1 MNENE
6 IVTGTEVPTES
17 VTDAPVSEENVVSN
31 ESTVSDTADMT
42 EEAAAD
48 ISEAESEETSLSL
61 PEGLDAEALIS
72 SIAAD
77 GVSEVMSEVGITEEI
92 CVETAVVTQ
101 PVVVPET
108 VMKTEATSVI
118 TEPVTEMATE
128 VAKVV
133 EDATAE
139 TDMTEIVA
147 VPETPNGV
155 MGFVQNNSAVVGVP
169 AAIIALAVTFLAI
182 TRRTRPNRG
191 VIEDTDDVKEN
202 MNARERDAAR
212 LEAYKPKKK
221 DKRSQKVAKEKEK
234 KDFAKKVLNTIP
246 YKKILSDDIFFLGKK
261 MYSKAYTF
269 DDINFNLSDEEQQ
282 YMYLERYIEFLSILD
297 DTVDCQICCWN
308 SQINMEDF
316 KKKTLIPTK
325 ADDLFEYRY
334 EFNSRVLEENIRKG
348 QNAIQKHMYI
358 TLTIKAPDEET
369 AIRRFKSLDITAT
382 NTFNRIGNTNMR
394 VLTSQERVGM
404 LKDFFVGTDDMPVP
418 QLTEKDYEKG
428 IDKLYCAPD
437 YFDFKKD
444 YFMFNNT
451 YAKTIYIREY
461 PSTATSEILT
471 ELLATG
477 IEIMVTTNIETYD
490 SAEARKLVQHQITA
504 IDTDMAKREV
514 KAAQHG
520 NFSNQMPQRIKNQ
533 RDAMVSVYDKI
544 TMKDQKLF
552 MTNMQILIKAES
564 FEELNNNLEVIES
577 TLKRSGCIKGEM
589 AWEQEHGMC
598 DCLPVGYQRKFGWLR
613 TMPSESV
620 AIFMPFNVKE
630 MQMENSVYYGLN
642 MLSHNIILF
651 DRMKGLVNPS
661 GFVLAC
667 PGSGKSFTVKREIV
681 NVFLGYEDADILVID
696 PEREYWKLA
705 EAFGG
710 EVVKFSNGSK
720 NHINPFDFDFRLLE
734 DEEIDIIADKC
745 QLLTS
750 FISCMDSKHPL
761 NAQEKSFVDRCV
773 RKAYAKSNV
782 LTTLDPA
789 DMPTLGTFLECM
801 KEETENINKDMKDKL
816 IITVDMYV
824 NGSAKYFDNQTNVNT
839 KNRFI
844 AYDIRDLNGN
854 LKTQSMLLILD
865 YIWNRLSEN
874 RDKGRKTYIYFDEAH
889 LLFQDEYSLDYLRML
904 WKRARKYGGVLTGIT
919 QNVEDLLKDDK
930 SRSMLS
936 NSEFLVLLKQN
947 PTDAAKLQDILHFT
961 DSEIQ
966 YVNDTPA
973 GHGILVLGGKT
984 KIPFYDEFPQN
995 TKLYSM
1001 MTTNFSETAKML
1013 QEEMAQSVTF
1023 GARHFDRKKY
1033 KVVNHGT
1040 VSPRNVPNQNVRC

>member
-6 IVTGTEVPTES
+6 IVTGTTAPTES
-17 VTDAPVSEENVVSN
+17 VIAAPVSEETDVSG
-31 ESTVSDTADMT
+31 ESTVTDVT
-42 EEAAAD
+42 E
-48 ISEAESEETSLSL
+48 ISEGTDLPETESGVTEQEAVSSSMTL
-61 PEGLDAEALIS
+61 PEGIDPDALIS
-72 SIAAD
+72 SIAAEEVAEVV
-77 GVSEVMSEVGITEEI
+77 GEVSVSEEYVTETAIVQEPLVTEAAVETEAVVSETAESVVTENVTEAAEVTDIVAEETEISEV
-92 CVETAVVTQ
+92 
-101 PVVVPET
+101 
-108 VMKTEATSVI
+108 
-118 TEPVTEMATE
+118 
-128 VAKVV
+128 
-133 EDATAE
+133 
-139 TDMTEIVA
+139 VA

-155 MGFVQNNSAVVGVP
+155 MGFVQSNPAVVGVP
-169 AAIIALAVTFLAI
+169 AAIIALAVAFLAV
-182 TRRTRPNRG
+182 TRRTRPKRG
-191 VIEDTDDVKEN
+191 IIENNDDVKEN

-212 LEAYKPKKK
+212 LEANRPKKK

-308 SQINMEDF
+308 SQINLDDF
-316 KKKTLIPTK
+316 KKKTLLPQK

-369 AIRRFKSLDITAT
+369 ARRRFKSLDITAT

-394 VLTSQERVGM
+394 VLTSQERVEM

-418 QLTEKDYEKG
+418 QLTEKDFAKG

-564 FEELNNNLEVIES
+564 YEELNNNLEVIES

-598 DCLPVGYQRKFGWLR
+598 DCLPIGYQRKFGWMR

-782 LTTLDPA
+782 LTTLDPK

-801 KEETENINKDMKDKL
+801 KEENENINKDMKDKL

-839 KNRFI
+839 KSRFI

-984 KIPFYDEFPQN
+984 KIPFYDEFPKD

-1013 QEEMAQSVTF
+1013 QEEMAQKESE
-1023 GARHFDRKKY
+1023 A
-1033 KVVNHGT
+1033 
-1040 VSPRNVPNQNVRC
+1040 S

>member
-6 IVTGTEVPTES
+6 IVTGTTAPTES
-17 VTDAPVSEENVVSN
+17 VTVAPVSEETAVSG
-31 ESTVSDTADMT
+31 ESTVTDVT
-42 EEAAAD
+42 E
-48 ISEAESEETSLSL
+48 ISEGTDLPETESGVTEQEAVSSSMTL
-61 PEGLDAEALIS
+61 PEGIDPDALIS
-72 SIAAD
+72 SIAAEEVAEVV
-77 GVSEVMSEVGITEEI
+77 GEVSVSEEYVT
-92 CVETAVVTQ
+92 ETAVVQ
-101 PVVVPET
+101 EPLV
-108 VMKTEATSVI
+108 TEAAVETESVVSETAESVVTEKVTEAAEI
-118 TEPVTEMATE
+118 TES
-128 VAKVV
+128 
-133 EDATAE
+133 ATAE
-139 TDMTEIVA
+139 TEVTEVVA

-155 MGFVQNNSAVVGVP
+155 MGFVQSNPAVVGVP
-169 AAIIALAVTFLAI
+169 AAIIALAVAFLAV
-182 TRRTRPNRG
+182 TRRTRPKRG
-191 VIEDTDDVKEN
+191 IIENNDDVKEN

-212 LEAYKPKKK
+212 LEANRPKKK

-308 SQINMEDF
+308 SQINLDDF
-316 KKKTLIPTK
+316 KKKTLLPQK

-369 AIRRFKSLDITAT
+369 AKRRFKSLDITAT

-394 VLTSQERVGM
+394 ILTSQERVEM

-418 QLTEKDYEKG
+418 QLTEKDFAKG

-564 FEELNNNLEVIES
+564 YEELNNNLEVIES

-598 DCLPVGYQRKFGWLR
+598 DCLPIGYQRKFGWMR

-782 LTTLDPA
+782 LTTLDPK

-801 KEETENINKDMKDKL
+801 KEENENINKDMKDKL

-839 KNRFI
+839 KSRFI

-984 KIPFYDEFPQN
+984 KIPFYDEFPKD

-1013 QEEMAQSVTF
+1013 QEEMAQ
-1023 GARHFDRKKY
+1023 KK
-1033 KVVNHGT
+1033 
-1040 VSPRNVPNQNVRC
+1040 SEAS

>member
-6 IVTGTEVPTES
+6 ITNEQTES
-17 VTDAPVSEENVVSN
+17 VTTPAVPVSVVDESNVSEMTGEPESFVSSEIVSEYIT
-31 ESTVSDTADMT
+31 ESVST
-42 EEAAAD
+42 E
-48 ISEAESEETSLSL
+48 ISL
-61 PEGLDAEALIS
+61 PGGIDADELIS
-72 SIAAD
+72 SIAAEEVAEI
-77 GVSEVMSEVGITEEI
+77 VSENAPEAV
-92 CVETAVVTQ
+92 TAVVTE
-101 PVVVPET
+101 VV
-108 VMKTEATSVI
+108 
-118 TEPVTEMATE
+118 TEPVVIETTAVTEAIVSETVVESATQNSE
-128 VAKVV
+128 VAESATSETVV
-133 EDATAE
+133 SE
-139 TDMTEIVA
+139 TVT
-147 VPETPNGV
+147 VPETPNGAAA
-155 MGFVQNNSAVVGVP
+155 FIQNNPAVVGVP
-169 AAIIALAVTFLAI
+169 AAIIALAAAFMAI
-182 TRRTRPNRG
+182 TRRTRPKRG
-191 VIEDTDDVKEN
+191 VIEDVEDVKEN

-212 LEAYKPKKK
+212 LEANKPKKK
-221 DKRSQKVAKEKEK
+221 DKRSQKAAKEKEK

-246 YKKILSDDIFFLGKK
+246 YKKILADDIFFLGRK

-308 SQINMEDF
+308 SQINMEEF
-316 KKKTLIPTK
+316 KRKTLLPVK
-325 ADDLFEYRY
+325 ADELFDYRH
-334 EFNSRVLEENIRKG
+334 EFNTRVLEENIRKG

-369 AIRRFKSLDITAT
+369 ARRRFKSLDITAT

-394 VLTSQERVGM
+394 VLSSQERVEM
-404 LKDFFVGTDDMPVP
+404 LRDFFVGTDEMPVP
-418 QLTEKDYEKG
+418 KLTEKDFATG

-564 FEELNNNLEVIES
+564 FEELNNNLEIIES

-598 DCLPVGYQRKFGWLR
+598 DCLPIGYQRKFGWMR

-630 MQMENSVYYGLN
+630 IQMENSVYYGLN

-720 NHINPFDFDFRLLE
+720 NHINPFDFDFRLL
-734 DEEIDIIADKC
+734 DDDEIDIIADKC

-773 RKAYAKSNV
+773 RKAYEKSGV
-782 LTTLDPA
+782 LHTLNSD
-789 DMPTLGTFLECM
+789 DMPTLGTFLKCM
-801 KEETENINKDMKDKL
+801 KEETENINQEMKDKL
-816 IITVDMYV
+816 VITVDMYV

-839 KNRFI
+839 KSRFI

-984 KIPFYDEFPQN
+984 KIPFYDEFPKD

-1013 QEEMAQSVTF
+1013 QEEQAQKAAEAS
-1023 GARHFDRKKY
+1023 
-1033 KVVNHGT
+1033 
-1040 VSPRNVPNQNVRC
+1040 

>member
-6 IVTGTEVPTES
+6 ITNAQTES
-17 VTDAPVSEENVVSN
+17 VTTPAVPVSVVDESNVS
-31 ESTVSDTADMT
+31 EMT
-42 EEAAAD
+42 EE
-48 ISEAESEETSLSL
+48 SESFVSSEIVSEYITESVSTEISL
-61 PEGLDAEALIS
+61 PGGIDADELIS
-72 SIAAD
+72 SIAAEEVAEI
-77 GVSEVMSEVGITEEI
+77 VSENAPEAV
-92 CVETAVVTQ
+92 TAVVTE
-101 PVVVPET
+101 VV
-108 VMKTEATSVI
+108 
-118 TEPVTEMATE
+118 TEPVVIETTAVTEAIVESATQNSE
-128 VAKVV
+128 VAESATFETVV
-133 EDATAE
+133 SE
-139 TDMTEIVA
+139 TVA
-147 VPETPNGV
+147 VPETPNGAAA
-155 MGFVQNNSAVVGVP
+155 FIQNNPAVVGVP
-169 AAIIALAVTFLAI
+169 AAIIALAAAFMAI
-182 TRRTRPNRG
+182 TRRTRPKRG
-191 VIEDTDDVKEN
+191 VIEDVEDVKEN

-212 LEAYKPKKK
+212 LEANKPKKK
-221 DKRSQKVAKEKEK
+221 DKRSQKAAKEKEK

-246 YKKILSDDIFFLGKK
+246 YKKILADDIFFLGRK

-308 SQINMEDF
+308 SQINMEEF
-316 KKKTLIPTK
+316 KRKTLLPVK
-325 ADDLFEYRY
+325 ADELFDYRH
-334 EFNSRVLEENIRKG
+334 EFNTRVLEENIRKG

-369 AIRRFKSLDITAT
+369 ARRRFKSLDITAT

-394 VLTSQERVGM
+394 VLSSQERVEM
-404 LKDFFVGTDDMPVP
+404 LRDFFVGTDEMPVP
-418 QLTEKDYEKG
+418 KLTEKDFAKG

-451 YAKTIYIREY
+451 YAKIIYIREY

-564 FEELNNNLEVIES
+564 FEELNNNLEIIES

-598 DCLPVGYQRKFGWLR
+598 DCLPIGYQRKFGWMR

-720 NHINPFDFDFRLLE
+720 NHINPFDFDFRLL
-734 DEEIDIIADKC
+734 DDDEIDIIADKC

-773 RKAYAKSNV
+773 RKAYEKSGV
-782 LTTLDPA
+782 LHTLNSD

-801 KEETENINKDMKDKL
+801 KEETENINQEMKDKL
-816 IITVDMYV
+816 VITVDMYV

-839 KNRFI
+839 KSRFI

-984 KIPFYDEFPQN
+984 KIPFYDEFPKD

-1013 QEEMAQSVTF
+1013 QEEQAQKAAEAS
-1023 GARHFDRKKY
+1023 
-1033 KVVNHGT
+1033 
-1040 VSPRNVPNQNVRC
+1040 

>member
-6 IVTGTEVPTES
+6 IVTGTTAPAES
-17 VTDAPVSEENVVSN
+17 LTAAPVSEETAVSV
-31 ESTVSDTADMT
+31 ESVTTDVT
-42 EEAAAD
+42 D
-48 ISEAESEETSLSL
+48 ISEVSASEMSETEEISSSMIL
-61 PEGLDAEALIS
+61 PEGIDADALVS
-72 SIAAD
+72 SIAAE
-77 GVSEVMSEVGITEEI
+77 GVSEVMSEVGIEQ
-92 CVETAVVTQ
+92 ETVVQTAIVTQ
-101 PVVVPET
+101 PVV
-108 VMKTEATSVI
+108 TEAVI
-118 TEPVTEMATE
+118 VTEPVISETEMSEAAEIVTEAAEVTDIVEEETEMTE
-128 VAKVV
+128 V
-133 EDATAE
+133 
-139 TDMTEIVA
+139 VA

-155 MGFVQNNSAVVGVP
+155 MGFVQNNPAVVGVP
-169 AAIIALAVTFLAI
+169 AAIIALAVAFLAV
-182 TRRTRPNRG
+182 TRRTRPKRG
-191 VIEDTDDVKEN
+191 IIENNDDVKEN

-212 LEAYKPKKK
+212 LEANRPKKK

-308 SQINMEDF
+308 SQINLDDF
-316 KKKTLIPTK
+316 KKKTLLPQK

-369 AIRRFKSLDITAT
+369 ARRRFKSLDITAT

-394 VLTSQERVGM
+394 VLISQERVEM

-418 QLTEKDYEKG
+418 HLTEKDFAKG

-564 FEELNNNLEVIES
+564 YEELNNNLEVIES

-598 DCLPVGYQRKFGWLR
+598 DCLPIGYQRKFGWMR

-782 LTTLDPA
+782 LTTLDPK

-801 KEETENINKDMKDKL
+801 KEENENINKDMKDKL

-839 KNRFI
+839 KSRFI

-973 GHGILVLGGKT
+973 GYGILVLGGKT
-984 KIPFYDEFPQN
+984 KIPFYDEFPKD

-1001 MTTNFSETAKML
+1001 MTTNFSETARMI
-1013 QEEMAQSVTF
+1013 QEEMAQKESE
-1023 GARHFDRKKY
+1023 A
-1033 KVVNHGT
+1033 
-1040 VSPRNVPNQNVRC
+1040 S

>member
-1 MNENE
+1 MNPLNENE
-6 IVTGTEVPTES
+6 IVTGTEIPAES
-17 VTDAPVSEENVVSN
+17 VTAAPISEENFVSN
-31 ESTVSDTADMT
+31 ESAVSDTADMT
-42 EEAAAD
+42 EEVATD
-48 ISEAESEETSLSL
+48 ISDFESAETSISL
-61 PEGLDAEALIS
+61 PEDIDAEALIS
-72 SIAAD
+72 SIAAE
-77 GVSEVMSEVGITEEI
+77 GVSEVMSEAGITEEVV
-92 CVETAVVTQ
+92 VETAVVTQ

-108 VMKTEATSVI
+108 VIETEAISVV
-118 TEPVTEMATE
+118 TEPVTEIATE
-128 VAKVV
+128 SAEVI
-133 EDATAE
+133 EDATVE
-139 TDMTEIVA
+139 TEISETVA

-155 MGFVQNNSAVVGVP
+155 VGFVQSNPAVVGVP
-169 AAIIALAVTFLAI
+169 AAIIALAVAFLAI
-182 TRRTRPNRG
+182 TRRTRPKRG
-191 VIEDTDDVKEN
+191 IIEDTDDIKEN

-212 LEAYKPKKK
+212 LEANRPKKK
-221 DKRSQKVAKEKEK
+221 DKRSRKVEKEKEK
-234 KDFAKKVLNTIP
+234 NDFAKKVLNTIP
-246 YKKILSDDIFFLGKK
+246 YKKILFDDIFFLGKK

-369 AIRRFKSLDITAT
+369 AKRRFKSLDITAT

-394 VLTSQERVGM
+394 VLTSQERVEM

-418 QLTEKDYEKG
+418 QLTERDFAKG

-681 NVFLGYEDADILVID
+681 NVFLGYDDADILVID

-839 KNRFI
+839 KSRFI

-919 QNVEDLLKDDK
+919 QNVEV
-930 SRSMLS
+930 R
-936 NSEFLVLLKQN
+936 
-947 PTDAAKLQDILHFT
+947 P
-961 DSEIQ
+961 
-966 YVNDTPA
+966 
-973 GHGILVLGGKT
+973 
-984 KIPFYDEFPQN
+984 
-995 TKLYSM
+995 
-1001 MTTNFSETAKML
+1001 
-1013 QEEMAQSVTF
+1013 
-1023 GARHFDRKKY
+1023 DRALCKA
-1033 KVVNHGT
+1033 V
-1040 VSPRNVPNQNVRC
+1040 

>member
-6 IVTGTEVPTES
+6 IVTGTGVPTES
-17 VTDAPVSEENVVSN
+17 MTAAHISEENFVSN
-31 ESTVSDTADMT
+31 ESAVFDIADMT
-42 EEAAAD
+42 EEVATD
-48 ISEAESEETSLSL
+48 ISNFESAETSISL
-61 PEGLDAEALIS
+61 PEDIDADALIS
-72 SIAAD
+72 SIAAE
-77 GVSEVMSEVGITEEI
+77 GVSEVMNEVGITEEV
-92 CVETAVVTQ
+92 VETSVVTQ

-108 VMKTEATSVI
+108 VIETEAISVV
-118 TEPVTEMATE
+118 TEPVAEIATE
-128 VAKVV
+128 SAEVI
-133 EDATAE
+133 EDATVE
-139 TDMTEIVA
+139 TEISETVA

-155 MGFVQNNSAVVGVP
+155 VGFVQNNPAVVGVP
-169 AAIIALAVTFLAI
+169 AAIIALAVAFLAV
-182 TRRTRPNRG
+182 TRRTRPKRG
-191 VIEDTDDVKEN
+191 VIEDTDDVREN

-212 LEAYKPKKK
+212 LEANRPKKK

-234 KDFAKKVLNTIP
+234 KDFVKKVLNTIP

-308 SQINMEDF
+308 SQINLDDF
-316 KKKTLIPTK
+316 KKKTLLTQK

-369 AIRRFKSLDITAT
+369 ARRKFKSLDITAT

-394 VLTSQERVGM
+394 VLTSQERVEM

-418 QLTEKDYEKG
+418 QLTEKDFAKG

-598 DCLPVGYQRKFGWLR
+598 DCLPIGYQRKFGWMR

-782 LTTLDPA
+782 LTTLDPK

-839 KNRFI
+839 KSRFI

-973 GHGILVLGGKT
+973 GHGILVLGGKM
-984 KIPFYDEFPQN
+984 KIPFYDEFPKD

-1013 QEEMAQSVTF
+1013 QEEMAQKESE
-1023 GARHFDRKKY
+1023 A
-1033 KVVNHGT
+1033 
-1040 VSPRNVPNQNVRC
+1040 S

>member
-6 IVTGTEVPTES
+6 IVTGTEAHTES
-17 VTDAPVSEENVVSN
+17 VTAAPVSEENVVSN
-31 ESTVSDTADMT
+31 ESTVSDVSEIT
-42 EEAAAD
+42 ENAVSD
-48 ISEAESEETSLSL
+48 VSETENAENSLSL
-61 PEGLDAEALIS
+61 PEDIDADALIS
-72 SIAAD
+72 SIAAE
-77 GVSEVMSEVGITEEI
+77 GVSEVMNEVGITEEV
-92 CVETAVVTQ
+92 VETSVVTQ
-101 PVVVPET
+101 PVVVSET
-108 VMKTEATSVI
+108 VMETEMLSVI
-118 TEPVTEMATE
+118 SEVTEIATE
-128 VAKVV
+128 SAEVI

-139 TDMTEIVA
+139 TEMTEVVT

-155 MGFVQNNSAVVGVP
+155 VGFVQSNPAVVGVP
-169 AAIIALAVTFLAI
+169 AAIIALAVAFLAI
-182 TRRTRPNRG
+182 TRRTRPKRG
-191 VIEDTDDVKEN
+191 IIEDTDDVKEN

-212 LEAYKPKKK
+212 LEANKPKKK

-308 SQINMEDF
+308 SQINIDDF
-316 KKKTLIPTK
+316 KKKTLLPQK

-394 VLTSQERVGM
+394 VLTSQERVEM

-839 KNRFI
+839 KSRFI

-984 KIPFYDEFPQN
+984 KIPFYDEFPKD

-1013 QEEMAQSVTF
+1013 QEEQAQKEAEAS
-1023 GARHFDRKKY
+1023 
-1033 KVVNHGT
+1033 
-1040 VSPRNVPNQNVRC
+1040 

>member
-17 VTDAPVSEENVVSN
+17 VTAEPVSEEIVVSN
-31 ESTVSDTADMT
+31 ESAVSDVSEMNENAVSDVSET
-42 EEAAAD
+42 EN
-48 ISEAESEETSLSL
+48 AENSLSL
-61 PEGLDAEALIS
+61 PEDIDADALIS
-72 SIAAD
+72 SIAAE
-77 GVSEVMSEVGITEEI
+77 GVSEVMNEVGITEEV
-92 CVETAVVTQ
+92 VETSVVTQ

-108 VMKTEATSVI
+108 VIETEAISVV
-118 TEPVTEMATE
+118 TEPVAEIATE
-128 VAKVV
+128 SAEVI
-133 EDATAE
+133 EDATVE
-139 TDMTEIVA
+139 TEISETVA
-147 VPETPNGV
+147 VLETPNGV
-155 MGFVQNNSAVVGVP
+155 VGFVQSNPAVVGVP
-169 AAIIALAVTFLAI
+169 AAIIALAVAFLAV
-182 TRRTRPNRG
+182 TRRTRPKRG
-191 VIEDTDDVKEN
+191 IIEDTDDVKEN

-212 LEAYKPKKK
+212 LEANRPKKK
-221 DKRSQKVAKEKEK
+221 DKRSRKVVKEKEN

-261 MYSKAYTF
+261 MYSKVYTF

-308 SQINMEDF
+308 SQINIDDF
-316 KKKTLIPTK
+316 KKKTLLPQK

-334 EFNSRVLEENIRKG
+334 EFNLRVLEENIRKG

-358 TLTIKAPDEET
+358 TLTIKAPDEES
-369 AIRRFKSLDITAT
+369 AKRRFKSLDITAT

-394 VLTSQERVGM
+394 VLTSQERVEM

-418 QLTEKDYEKG
+418 QLTERDFAKG

-839 KNRFI
+839 KSRFI

-984 KIPFYDEFPQN
+984 KIPFYDEFPKD

-1013 QEEMAQSVTF
+1013 QEEMAQKEADAS
-1023 GARHFDRKKY
+1023 
-1033 KVVNHGT
+1033 
-1040 VSPRNVPNQNVRC
+1040 

>member
-6 IVTGTEVPTES
+6 TVTGTTVLAES
-17 VTDAPVSEENVVSN
+17 ATAAPVSEVDENA
-31 ESTVSDTADMT
+31 VSDTDEMT
-42 EEAAAD
+42 EEA
-48 ISEAESEETSLSL
+48 ITEAESAETSLSL
-61 PEGLDAEALIS
+61 PEGIDAEALVS
-72 SIAAD
+72 SIVAE
-77 GVSEVMSEVGITEEI
+77 GVSEVMSEIGITEEI
-92 CVETAVVTQ
+92 TVETEAVTQ
-101 PVVVPET
+101 PVITEAAVVTEQILSET
-108 VMKTEATSVI
+108 VISEAAEI
-118 TEPVTEMATE
+118 EAEAAEVTDI
-128 VAKVV
+128 VA
-133 EDATAE
+133 EE
-139 TDMTEIVA
+139 TEISEVVA

-155 MGFVQNNSAVVGVP
+155 MEFVQNNPAVVGVP
-169 AAIIALAVTFLAI
+169 AAIIALAVAFLAI
-182 TRRTRPNRG
+182 TRRTRPKRG
-191 VIEDTDDVKEN
+191 IIENNDDVKEN

-212 LEAYKPKKK
+212 LEANRPKKK
-221 DKRSQKVAKEKEK
+221 DKRSQKIAKEKEK

-246 YKKILSDDIFFLGKK
+246 YKKILGDDIFFLGKK

-308 SQINMEDF
+308 SRINIDDF
-316 KKKTLIPTK
+316 KKKTLLPQK

-369 AIRRFKSLDITAT
+369 ARRRFKSLDITAT

-394 VLTSQERVGM
+394 VLTSQERVEM

-418 QLTEKDYEKG
+418 QLTEKDFAKG
-428 IDKLYCAPD
+428 IDKLYCTPD

-564 FEELNNNLEVIES
+564 YEELNNNLEIIES

-620 AIFMPFNVKE
+620 AIFIPFNVKE

-801 KEETENINKDMKDKL
+801 KEETENINQDMKDKL

-839 KNRFI
+839 KSRFI

-984 KIPFYDEFPQN
+984 KIPFYDEFPKD

-1013 QEEMAQSVTF
+1013 QEEQAQKEAEAS
-1023 GARHFDRKKY
+1023 
-1033 KVVNHGT
+1033 
-1040 VSPRNVPNQNVRC
+1040 

>member
-1 MNENE
+1 MNPLNENE
-6 IVTGTEVPTES
+6 IVTGTEIPAES
-17 VTDAPVSEENVVSN
+17 VTAAPISEENFVSN
-31 ESTVSDTADMT
+31 ESAVSDTADMT
-42 EEAAAD
+42 EEVATD
-48 ISEAESEETSLSL
+48 ISDFESAETSISL
-61 PEGLDAEALIS
+61 PEDIDAEALIS
-72 SIAAD
+72 SIAAE
-77 GVSEVMSEVGITEEI
+77 GVSEVMSEAGITEEVV
-92 CVETAVVTQ
+92 VETAVVTQ

-108 VMKTEATSVI
+108 VIETEAISVV
-118 TEPVTEMATE
+118 TEPVTEIATE
-128 VAKVV
+128 SAEVI
-133 EDATAE
+133 EDATVE
-139 TDMTEIVA
+139 TEISETVA

-155 MGFVQNNSAVVGVP
+155 VGFVQSNPAVVGVP
-169 AAIIALAVTFLAI
+169 AAIIALAVAFLAI
-182 TRRTRPNRG
+182 TRRTRPKRG
-191 VIEDTDDVKEN
+191 IIEDTDDIKEN

-212 LEAYKPKKK
+212 LEANRPKKK
-221 DKRSQKVAKEKEK
+221 DKRSRKVEKEKEK

-246 YKKILSDDIFFLGKK
+246 YKKILFDDIFFLGKK

-369 AIRRFKSLDITAT
+369 AKRRFKSLDITAT

-394 VLTSQERVGM
+394 VLTSQERVEM

-418 QLTEKDYEKG
+418 QLTERDFAKG

-681 NVFLGYEDADILVID
+681 NVFLGYDDADILVID

-839 KNRFI
+839 KSRFI

-919 QNVEDLLKDDK
+919 QNVEV
-930 SRSMLS
+930 R
-936 NSEFLVLLKQN
+936 
-947 PTDAAKLQDILHFT
+947 P
-961 DSEIQ
+961 
-966 YVNDTPA
+966 
-973 GHGILVLGGKT
+973 
-984 KIPFYDEFPQN
+984 
-995 TKLYSM
+995 
-1001 MTTNFSETAKML
+1001 
-1013 QEEMAQSVTF
+1013 
-1023 GARHFDRKKY
+1023 DRALCKA
-1033 KVVNHGT
+1033 V
-1040 VSPRNVPNQNVRC
+1040 

>member
-6 IVTGTEVPTES
+6 IVTGTEVPAES
-17 VTDAPVSEENVVSN
+17 VTAAPISEENFVSN
-31 ESTVSDTADMT
+31 ESAVSDTADMT
-42 EEAAAD
+42 EEVATD
-48 ISEAESEETSLSL
+48 ISDFESAETSISL
-61 PEGLDAEALIS
+61 PEDIDADALIS
-72 SIAAD
+72 SIAAE

-92 CVETAVVTQ
+92 SVETAVVTQ

-108 VMKTEATSVI
+108 VMETEMISVVS
-118 TEPVTEMATE
+118 EVTEITTE
-128 VAKVV
+128 SAEVI
-133 EDATAE
+133 EDATAG
-139 TDMTEIVA
+139 TEISETVA
-147 VPETPNGV
+147 IPETPNGV
-155 MGFVQNNSAVVGVP
+155 VGFVQSNPAVVGVP
-169 AAIIALAVTFLAI
+169 AAIIALAVAFLAI
-182 TRRTRPNRG
+182 TRRTRPKRG
-191 VIEDTDDVKEN
+191 IIEDTDDVKEN

-212 LEAYKPKKK
+212 LEANRPKKK
-221 DKRSQKVAKEKEK
+221 DKRSRKVAKEKEK

-308 SQINMEDF
+308 SQINIDDF
-316 KKKTLIPTK
+316 KKKTLLPQK

-369 AIRRFKSLDITAT
+369 ARRRFKSLDITAT

-394 VLTSQERVGM
+394 VLTSQERVEM

-782 LTTLDPA
+782 LTTLDPK

-801 KEETENINKDMKDKL
+801 KEENENINKDMKDKL

-839 KNRFI
+839 KSRFI

-984 KIPFYDEFPQN
+984 KIPFYDEFPKD

-1013 QEEMAQSVTF
+1013 QEEMAQKESET
-1023 GARHFDRKKY
+1023 
-1033 KVVNHGT
+1033 
-1040 VSPRNVPNQNVRC
+1040 S

>member
-17 VTDAPVSEENVVSN
+17 VTAAPVSEENVVSD
-31 ESTVSDTADMT
+31 ESAVYDVSEMTENDVSDVSET
-42 EEAAAD
+42 ENV
-48 ISEAESEETSLSL
+48 ETSLSL
-61 PEGLDAEALIS
+61 PEGIDAEALIS
-72 SIAAD
+72 SIAAE

-92 CVETAVVTQ
+92 SVETAVVTQ

-108 VMKTEATSVI
+108 VIETEAISVV
-118 TEPVTEMATE
+118 TEPVTEIATE
-128 VAKVV
+128 SAEVI
-133 EDATAE
+133 EDATVE
-139 TDMTEIVA
+139 TEISETVA

-155 MGFVQNNSAVVGVP
+155 VEFVQNNPAVVGVP
-169 AAIIALAVTFLAI
+169 AAIIALAVAFLAI
-182 TRRTRPNRG
+182 TRRTRPKRG

-212 LEAYKPKKK
+212 LEANKPKKK
-221 DKRSQKVAKEKEK
+221 DKRSQKAAKEKEK

-308 SQINMEDF
+308 SQINIDDF
-316 KKKTLIPTK
+316 KKKTLLPQK

-369 AIRRFKSLDITAT
+369 AKRRFKSLDITAT

-394 VLTSQERVGM
+394 VLTSQERVEM

-620 AIFMPFNVKE
+620 AISIPFNVKE

-782 LTTLDPA
+782 LTTLDPK

-839 KNRFI
+839 KSRFI

-984 KIPFYDEFPQN
+984 KIPFYDEFPKD

-1013 QEEMAQSVTF
+1013 QEEMAQKEFETS
-1023 GARHFDRKKY
+1023 
-1033 KVVNHGT
+1033 
-1040 VSPRNVPNQNVRC
+1040 

>member
-6 IVTGTEVPTES
+6 TVTGTTALTES
-17 VTDAPVSEENVVSN
+17 VTAAPVSEE
-31 ESTVSDTADMT
+31 STISDVLETTENIIPDVSDTEM
-42 EEAAAD
+42 
-48 ISEAESEETSLSL
+48 EETSLSL
-61 PEGLDAEALIS
+61 PEGIDAEALVS
-72 SIAAD
+72 SIAAE
-77 GVSEVMSEVGITEEI
+77 GVSEVMSEIGITEEI
-92 CVETAVVTQ
+92 TVETEAVTQPFVTEAAVVTEQ
-101 PVVVPET
+101 ILSET
-108 VMKTEATSVI
+108 EISETAEIVTEAAEVTDIVAEETEI
-118 TEPVTEMATE
+118 TEV
-128 VAKVV
+128 
-133 EDATAE
+133 
-139 TDMTEIVA
+139 VA
-147 VPETPNGV
+147 VLETPNGV
-155 MGFVQNNSAVVGVP
+155 MGFVQNNPAVVGVP
-169 AAIIALAVTFLAI
+169 AAIIALAVAFLVI
-182 TRRTRPNRG
+182 TRRTRPKRG
-191 VIEDTDDVKEN
+191 VIEDTDDVREN

-212 LEAYKPKKK
+212 LEANRPKKK

-246 YKKILSDDIFFLGKK
+246 YKKILVDDIFFLGRK

-308 SQINMEDF
+308 SRINIDDF
-316 KKKTLIPTK
+316 KKKTLLPQK

-369 AIRRFKSLDITAT
+369 ARRRFKSLDITAT

-394 VLTSQERVGM
+394 VLTSQERVEM

-418 QLTEKDYEKG
+418 QLTEKDFAKG

-564 FEELNNNLEVIES
+564 YEELNNNLEIIES
-577 TLKRSGCIKGEM
+577 TLKRSGCIKDEM

-620 AIFMPFNVKE
+620 AIFIPFNVKE

-801 KEETENINKDMKDKL
+801 KEETENINQDMKDKL

-839 KNRFI
+839 KSRFI

-984 KIPFYDEFPQN
+984 KIPFYDEFPKD

-1013 QEEMAQSVTF
+1013 QEEQAQKEAEAS
-1023 GARHFDRKKY
+1023 
-1033 KVVNHGT
+1033 
-1040 VSPRNVPNQNVRC
+1040 

>member
-6 IVTGTEVPTES
+6 IVTGTEIPAES
-17 VTDAPVSEENVVSN
+17 VTAAPISEENFVSN
-31 ESTVSDTADMT
+31 ESAVSDTADMT
-42 EEAAAD
+42 EEVATD
-48 ISEAESEETSLSL
+48 ISDFESAETSISL
-61 PEGLDAEALIS
+61 PEDIDAEALIS
-72 SIAAD
+72 SIAAE
-77 GVSEVMSEVGITEEI
+77 GVSEVMSEAGITEEVV
-92 CVETAVVTQ
+92 VETAVVTQ

-108 VMKTEATSVI
+108 VIETEAISVV
-118 TEPVTEMATE
+118 TEPVTEIATE
-128 VAKVV
+128 SAEVI
-133 EDATAE
+133 EDATVE
-139 TDMTEIVA
+139 TEISETVA

-155 MGFVQNNSAVVGVP
+155 VGFVQSNPAVVGVP
-169 AAIIALAVTFLAI
+169 AAIIALAVAFLAI
-182 TRRTRPNRG
+182 TRRTRPKRG
-191 VIEDTDDVKEN
+191 IIEDTDDIKEN

-212 LEAYKPKKK
+212 LEANRPKKK
-221 DKRSQKVAKEKEK
+221 DKRSRKVEKEKEK

-246 YKKILSDDIFFLGKK
+246 YKKILFDDIFFLGKK

-369 AIRRFKSLDITAT
+369 AKRRFKSLDITAT

-394 VLTSQERVGM
+394 VLTSQERVEM

-418 QLTEKDYEKG
+418 QLTEKDFAKG

-824 NGSAKYFDNQTNVNT
+824 NGSAKYFDNQANVNT
-839 KNRFI
+839 KSRFI

-984 KIPFYDEFPQN
+984 KIPFYDEFPKD

-1013 QEEMAQSVTF
+1013 QEEMAQKESET
-1023 GARHFDRKKY
+1023 
-1033 KVVNHGT
+1033 
-1040 VSPRNVPNQNVRC
+1040 S

>member
-6 IVTGTEVPTES
+6 IVTGTEIPTES
-17 VTDAPVSEENVVSN
+17 MTAEPVSEEIVVSN
-31 ESTVSDTADMT
+31 ESAVSDVSEMNENAVSDVSET
-42 EEAAAD
+42 ENA
-48 ISEAESEETSLSL
+48 ETSLSL

-72 SIAAD
+72 SIAAE

-92 CVETAVVTQ
+92 SVETAVVTQ
-101 PVVVPET
+101 PVVSET
-108 VMKTEATSVI
+108 IIETDVI
-118 TEPVTEMATE
+118 SAISEVTEITTE
-128 VAKVV
+128 SAEVI
-133 EDATAE
+133 EDATVE
-139 TDMTEIVA
+139 TEISETVA
-147 VPETPNGV
+147 VPETPDGV
-155 MGFVQNNSAVVGVP
+155 MGFVQSNPAVMVVP
-169 AAIIALAVTFLAI
+169 AAIIALAVAFLAV
-182 TRRTRPNRG
+182 TRRTRPKRG
-191 VIEDTDDVKEN
+191 IIEDTDDVKEN

-212 LEAYKPKKK
+212 LEANKPKKK

-308 SQINMEDF
+308 SQINLDDF
-316 KKKTLIPTK
+316 KKKALLPQK

-369 AIRRFKSLDITAT
+369 ARRRFKSLDITAT

-394 VLTSQERVGM
+394 ILTSQERVEM

-418 QLTEKDYEKG
+418 QLTEKDFAKG

-477 IEIMVTTNIETYD
+477 IEIMATTNIETYD

-681 NVFLGYEDADILVID
+681 NVFLGYDDADILVID

-839 KNRFI
+839 KSRFI

-984 KIPFYDEFPQN
+984 KIPFYDEFPKD

-1013 QEEMAQSVTF
+1013 QEEMAQKEADAS
-1023 GARHFDRKKY
+1023 
-1033 KVVNHGT
+1033 
-1040 VSPRNVPNQNVRC
+1040 

>member
-6 IVTGTEVPTES
+6 IVTGTVAPTES
-17 VTDAPVSEENVVSN
+17 VTAAPISEENFVSN

-42 EEAAAD
+42 EEVATD
-48 ISEAESEETSLSL
+48 ISDFESAETSISL
-61 PEGLDAEALIS
+61 PEDIDADALIS
-72 SIAAD
+72 SIAAE
-77 GVSEVMSEVGITEEI
+77 GVSEVMNEVGITEEV
-92 CVETAVVTQ
+92 VETSVVTQ

-108 VMKTEATSVI
+108 VMKTEAISVV
-118 TEPVTEMATE
+118 TEPVTEIATE
-128 VAKVV
+128 SAEVI
-133 EDATAE
+133 EDATVE
-139 TDMTEIVA
+139 TEISETVV

-155 MGFVQNNSAVVGVP
+155 VGFVQSNPAVVGVP
-169 AAIIALAVTFLAI
+169 AAIIALAVAFLAV
-182 TRRTRPNRG
+182 TRRTRPKRG
-191 VIEDTDDVKEN
+191 IIENNDDVKEN

-212 LEAYKPKKK
+212 LEANRPKKK

-246 YKKILSDDIFFLGKK
+246 YKKILADDIFFLGRK

-308 SQINMEDF
+308 SQINLDDF
-316 KKKTLIPTK
+316 KKKTLLPQK
-325 ADDLFEYRY
+325 ADYLFEYRY

-369 AIRRFKSLDITAT
+369 ARRRFKSLDITAT

-394 VLTSQERVGM
+394 VLTSQERLEM

-418 QLTEKDYEKG
+418 QLTEKDFAKG

-667 PGSGKSFTVKREIV
+667 SGSGKSFTVKREIV

-824 NGSAKYFDNQTNVNT
+824 NGSAKYFDNQANVNT
-839 KNRFI
+839 KSRFI

-984 KIPFYDEFPQN
+984 KIPFYDEFPKD

-1013 QEEMAQSVTF
+1013 QEEMAQKESET
-1023 GARHFDRKKY
+1023 
-1033 KVVNHGT
+1033 
-1040 VSPRNVPNQNVRC
+1040 S

>member
-6 IVTGTEVPTES
+6 IVTGTAAPTES
-17 VTDAPVSEENVVSN
+17 VTAAPISEENFVSN
-31 ESTVSDTADMT
+31 ESAVSDTADMT
-42 EEAAAD
+42 EEVATD
-48 ISEAESEETSLSL
+48 ISNFESAETSISL
-61 PEGLDAEALIS
+61 PEDIDADALIS
-72 SIAAD
+72 SIAAE
-77 GVSEVMSEVGITEEI
+77 GVSEIMDEAGITEEV
-92 CVETAVVTQ
+92 VETAVVTQ

-108 VMKTEATSVI
+108 VIETEAISVI
-118 TEPVTEMATE
+118 TEPVTDIATE
-128 VAKVV
+128 SAEVIEDVTV
-133 EDATAE
+133 E
-139 TDMTEIVA
+139 TEISETVA

-155 MGFVQNNSAVVGVP
+155 VGFVQSNPAVVVVP
-169 AAIIALAVTFLAI
+169 AAIIALAVAFLAI
-182 TRRTRPNRG
+182 TRRTRPKRG

-212 LEAYKPKKK
+212 LEANKPKKK
-221 DKRSQKVAKEKEK
+221 DKRSRKVAKEKEK

-308 SQINMEDF
+308 SQINIDDF
-316 KKKTLIPTK
+316 KKKTLLPQK
-325 ADDLFEYRY
+325 ADNLFEYRY

-369 AIRRFKSLDITAT
+369 ARRRFKSLDITAT

-394 VLTSQERVGM
+394 VLTSQERVEM

-782 LTTLDPA
+782 LTTLDPK

-801 KEETENINKDMKDKL
+801 KEENENINKDMKDKL

-839 KNRFI
+839 KSRFI

-984 KIPFYDEFPQN
+984 KIPFYDEFPKD

-1013 QEEMAQSVTF
+1013 QEEMAQKEAETS
-1023 GARHFDRKKY
+1023 
-1033 KVVNHGT
+1033 
-1040 VSPRNVPNQNVRC
+1040 

>member
-31 ESTVSDTADMT
+31 ESSVPDTGEMT
-42 EEAAAD
+42 EEI
-48 ISEAESEETSLSL
+48 ISDVSETESVESSLSL
-61 PEGLDAEALIS
+61 PEDIDADALIS
-72 SIAAD
+72 SIAAE
-77 GVSEVMSEVGITEEI
+77 GVSEVMSEVGISEEI

-101 PVVVPET
+101 PVVSET
-108 VMKTEATSVI
+108 VIETEATSVI
-118 TEPVTEMATE
+118 TEPVTDITTKSAE
-128 VAKVV
+128 VI
-133 EDATAE
+133 EDATVE
-139 TDMTEIVA
+139 TEISETVA

-155 MGFVQNNSAVVGVP
+155 MGFVQSNPAVVGVP
-169 AAIIALAVTFLAI
+169 AAIIALAVAFLAV
-182 TRRTRPNRG
+182 TRRTRPKRG

-212 LEAYKPKKK
+212 LEANKPKKK

-308 SQINMEDF
+308 SQINIDDF
-316 KKKTLIPTK
+316 KKKTLLPQK

-369 AIRRFKSLDITAT
+369 AKRRFKSLDITAT

-394 VLTSQERVGM
+394 VLSSQERVEM

-418 QLTEKDYEKG
+418 QLTEKDLAKG

-839 KNRFI
+839 KSRFI

-984 KIPFYDEFPQN
+984 KIPFYDEFPKD

-1013 QEEMAQSVTF
+1013 QEEMAQKEADAS
-1023 GARHFDRKKY
+1023 
-1033 KVVNHGT
+1033 
-1040 VSPRNVPNQNVRC
+1040 

>member
-6 IVTGTEVPTES
+6 IVTGTTAPTES
-17 VTDAPVSEENVVSN
+17 MTAAPVSEESVVSN
-31 ESTVSDTADMT
+31 ESSVPDTEEMT
-42 EEAAAD
+42 EEI
-48 ISEAESEETSLSL
+48 ISDVSETESVESSLSL
-61 PEGLDAEALIS
+61 PEGIDADALIS
-72 SIAAD
+72 SIAAEEVAD
-77 GVSEVMSEVGITEEI
+77 VVGEVSVSEEYVT
-92 CVETAVVTQ
+92 ETAIVQEPLV
-101 PVVVPET
+101 
-108 VMKTEATSVI
+108 TEAAVESEAVVSETAESVI
-118 TEPVTEMATE
+118 TEIITEAAEVTDIVAEETE
-128 VAKVV
+128 IS
-133 EDATAE
+133 
-139 TDMTEIVA
+139 EIVA

-155 MGFVQNNSAVVGVP
+155 MGFVQSNPAVVGVP
-169 AAIIALAVTFLAI
+169 AAIIALAVAFLAI
-182 TRRTRPNRG
+182 TRRTRPKRG
-191 VIEDTDDVKEN
+191 IIENNDDVKEN

-212 LEAYKPKKK
+212 LEANRPKKK

-308 SQINMEDF
+308 SQINLDDF
-316 KKKTLIPTK
+316 KKKTLLPQK

-369 AIRRFKSLDITAT
+369 ARRRFKSLDITAT

-394 VLTSQERVGM
+394 VLTSQERVEM

-418 QLTEKDYEKG
+418 QLTEKDFAKG

-564 FEELNNNLEVIES
+564 YEELNNNLEVIES

-598 DCLPVGYQRKFGWLR
+598 DCLPIGYQRKFGWMR

-782 LTTLDPA
+782 LTTLDPK

-801 KEETENINKDMKDKL
+801 KEENQNINKDMKDKL

-839 KNRFI
+839 KSRFI

-984 KIPFYDEFPQN
+984 KIPFYDEFPKD

-1013 QEEMAQSVTF
+1013 QEEMAQKESE
-1023 GARHFDRKKY
+1023 A
-1033 KVVNHGT
+1033 
-1040 VSPRNVPNQNVRC
+1040 S

>member
-6 IVTGTEVPTES
+6 IVTGTEVSTES
-17 VTDAPVSEENVVSN
+17 VTAAPVSEENVVSD
-31 ESTVSDTADMT
+31 ESVVSDTADMT
-42 EEAAAD
+42 EEAATD
-48 ISEAESEETSLSL
+48 ISDFESAETSLSL
-61 PEGLDAEALIS
+61 PEYIDADALIS
-72 SIAAD
+72 SIAAE
-77 GVSEVMSEVGITEEI
+77 GVSDVMNEVGITEEV
-92 CVETAVVTQ
+92 VETAVVTQ
-101 PVVVPET
+101 PVVPET
-108 VMKTEATSVI
+108 VMETEAVSVI
-118 TEPVTEMATE
+118 TEPVTEIATE
-128 VAKVV
+128 AAEVI
-133 EDATAE
+133 EDTTGE
-139 TDMTEIVA
+139 TEMTEIVA
-147 VPETPNGV
+147 VPETPDGV
-155 MGFVQNNSAVVGVP
+155 MGFVQSNPAVVVVP
-169 AAIIALAVTFLAI
+169 AAIIALAVAFLAV
-182 TRRTRPNRG
+182 TRRTRPKRG
-191 VIEDTDDVKEN
+191 IIEDTDDVKEN

-212 LEAYKPKKK
+212 LEANRPKKK
-221 DKRSQKVAKEKEK
+221 DKRSRKVAKEKEK

-308 SQINMEDF
+308 SQINIDDF
-316 KKKTLIPTK
+316 KKKTLLPQK

-394 VLTSQERVGM
+394 VLTSQERVEM

-564 FEELNNNLEVIES
+564 YEELNNNLEVIES

-630 MQMENSVYYGLN
+630 MQMENSVYCGLN

-839 KNRFI
+839 KSRFI

-984 KIPFYDEFPQN
+984 KIPFYDEFPKN

-1013 QEEMAQSVTF
+1013 QEEMAQKEADAS
-1023 GARHFDRKKY
+1023 
-1033 KVVNHGT
+1033 
-1040 VSPRNVPNQNVRC
+1040 

>member
-6 IVTGTEVPTES
+6 ITNEQTES
-17 VTDAPVSEENVVSN
+17 VTTPAVPVSAVDESNVSEMTGEPESFVSSEIVSEYIT
-31 ESTVSDTADMT
+31 ESVST
-42 EEAAAD
+42 E
-48 ISEAESEETSLSL
+48 ISL
-61 PEGLDAEALIS
+61 PGGIDADELIS
-72 SIAAD
+72 SIAAEEVAEI
-77 GVSEVMSEVGITEEI
+77 VSENAPEAV
-92 CVETAVVTQ
+92 TAVVTE
-101 PVVVPET
+101 VV
-108 VMKTEATSVI
+108 
-118 TEPVTEMATE
+118 TEPVVIETTAVTEAIVSETVVESATQNSE
-128 VAKVV
+128 VAESATSETVV
-133 EDATAE
+133 SE
-139 TDMTEIVA
+139 TVT
-147 VPETPNGV
+147 VPETPNGAAA
-155 MGFVQNNSAVVGVP
+155 FIQNNPAVVGVP
-169 AAIIALAVTFLAI
+169 VAIIALAAAFMAI
-182 TRRTRPNRG
+182 TRRTRPKRG
-191 VIEDTDDVKEN
+191 VIEDVEDVKEN

-212 LEAYKPKKK
+212 LEANKPKKK
-221 DKRSQKVAKEKEK
+221 DKRSQKAAKEKEK

-246 YKKILSDDIFFLGKK
+246 YKKILADDIFFLGRK

-308 SQINMEDF
+308 SQINMEEF
-316 KKKTLIPTK
+316 KRKTLLPVK
-325 ADDLFEYRY
+325 ADELFDYRH
-334 EFNSRVLEENIRKG
+334 EFNTRVLEENIRKG

-369 AIRRFKSLDITAT
+369 ARRRFKSLDITAT

-394 VLTSQERVGM
+394 VLSSKERVEM
-404 LKDFFVGTDDMPVP
+404 LRDFFVGTDEMPVP
-418 QLTEKDYEKG
+418 KLTEKDFAKG

-564 FEELNNNLEVIES
+564 FEELNNNLEIIES

-598 DCLPVGYQRKFGWLR
+598 DCLPIGYQRKFGWMR

-705 EAFGG
+705 EHSA
-710 EVVKFSNGSK
+710 V
-720 NHINPFDFDFRLLE
+720 RL
-734 DEEIDIIADKC
+734 
-745 QLLTS
+745 
-750 FISCMDSKHPL
+750 
-761 NAQEKSFVDRCV
+761 
-773 RKAYAKSNV
+773 
-782 LTTLDPA
+782 
-789 DMPTLGTFLECM
+789 
-801 KEETENINKDMKDKL
+801 
-816 IITVDMYV
+816 
-824 NGSAKYFDNQTNVNT
+824 
-839 KNRFI
+839 
-844 AYDIRDLNGN
+844 
-854 LKTQSMLLILD
+854 
-865 YIWNRLSEN
+865 
-874 RDKGRKTYIYFDEAH
+874 
-889 LLFQDEYSLDYLRML
+889 
-904 WKRARKYGGVLTGIT
+904 
-919 QNVEDLLKDDK
+919 
-930 SRSMLS
+930 
-936 NSEFLVLLKQN
+936 
-947 PTDAAKLQDILHFT
+947 
-961 DSEIQ
+961 
-966 YVNDTPA
+966 
-973 GHGILVLGGKT
+973 
-984 KIPFYDEFPQN
+984 
-995 TKLYSM
+995 
-1001 MTTNFSETAKML
+1001 
-1013 QEEMAQSVTF
+1013 
-1023 GARHFDRKKY
+1023 
-1033 KVVNHGT
+1033 
-1040 VSPRNVPNQNVRC
+1040 

>member
-6 IVTGTEVPTES
+6 IVTGTAAPTES
-17 VTDAPVSEENVVSN
+17 VTAAPISEENFVSN
-31 ESTVSDTADMT
+31 ESAVSDTADMT
-42 EEAAAD
+42 EEVATD
-48 ISEAESEETSLSL
+48 ISNFESAETSISL
-61 PEGLDAEALIS
+61 PEDIDADALIS
-72 SIAAD
+72 SIAAE
-77 GVSEVMSEVGITEEI
+77 GVSEIMDEAGITEEV
-92 CVETAVVTQ
+92 VETAVVTQ

-108 VMKTEATSVI
+108 VIETEAISVI
-118 TEPVTEMATE
+118 TEPVTDIATE
-128 VAKVV
+128 SAEVIEDVTV
-133 EDATAE
+133 E
-139 TDMTEIVA
+139 TEISETVA

-155 MGFVQNNSAVVGVP
+155 MGFVQSNPAVVGVP
-169 AAIIALAVTFLAI
+169 AAIIALAVAFLAV
-182 TRRTRPNRG
+182 TRRTRPKRG

-212 LEAYKPKKK
+212 LEANKPKKK
-221 DKRSQKVAKEKEK
+221 AKRSQKVAKEKEK

-246 YKKILSDDIFFLGKK
+246 YKKILDDDIFSLGKK

-308 SQINMEDF
+308 SQINIDDF
-316 KKKTLIPTK
+316 KKKTLLPQK

-369 AIRRFKSLDITAT
+369 AKRRFKSLDITAT

-394 VLTSQERVGM
+394 VLTSQERVEM

-418 QLTEKDYEKG
+418 QLTERDYEKG

-564 FEELNNNLEVIES
+564 YEELNNNLEIIES
-577 TLKRSGCIKGEM
+577 TLKRSGCTKGEM

-782 LTTLDPA
+782 LTTLDPK

-839 KNRFI
+839 KSRFI

-984 KIPFYDEFPQN
+984 KIPFYDEFPKD

-1013 QEEMAQSVTF
+1013 QEEMAQKEADAS
-1023 GARHFDRKKY
+1023 
-1033 KVVNHGT
+1033 
-1040 VSPRNVPNQNVRC
+1040 

>member
-1 MNENE
+1 LNENE
-6 IVTGTEVPTES
+6 IVTGATAPAES
-17 VTDAPVSEENVVSN
+17 VTAAPVSEESVVSN
-31 ESTVSDTADMT
+31 ESSVPDTGEMT
-42 EEAAAD
+42 EGITSD
-48 ISEAESEETSLSL
+48 VSENESVESSLSL
-61 PEGLDAEALIS
+61 PEGIDADALVS
-72 SIAAD
+72 SIAAE
-77 GVSEVMSEVGITEEI
+77 GVSEVMSEAGIEQETI
-92 CVETAVVTQ
+92 VQTAVVTQ
-101 PVVVPET
+101 PVV
-108 VMKTEATSVI
+108 TEAVI
-118 TEPVTEMATE
+118 VTEPVISETEMSEAAEIVTE
-128 VAKVV
+128 AA
-133 EDATAE
+133 EITESATAE
-139 TDMTEIVA
+139 TEVTEVVA
-147 VPETPNGV
+147 VPEPSNGV
-155 MGFVQNNSAVVGVP
+155 MGFVQNNPAVVGVP
-169 AAIIALAVTFLAI
+169 AAIIALAVAFLAV
-182 TRRTRPNRG
+182 TRRTRPKRG
-191 VIEDTDDVKEN
+191 IIENNDDVKEN

-212 LEAYKPKKK
+212 LEANKPKKK
-221 DKRSQKVAKEKEK
+221 DKRSQKVANEKEK
-234 KDFAKKVLNTIP
+234 KEFAKKVLNTIP

-308 SQINMEDF
+308 SQINLDDF
-316 KKKTLIPTK
+316 KKKTLLPQK

-348 QNAIQKHMYI
+348 QNAIQKHMYV

-369 AIRRFKSLDITAT
+369 ARRRFKSLDITAT

-394 VLTSQERVGM
+394 VLTSQERVEM
-404 LKDFFVGTDDMPVP
+404 LKDFFVGTDGMPVP
-418 QLTEKDYEKG
+418 QLTEKDFAKG

-564 FEELNNNLEVIES
+564 YEELNNNLEVIES

-598 DCLPVGYQRKFGWLR
+598 DCLPIGYQRKFGWMR

-782 LTTLDPA
+782 LTTLDPK

-801 KEETENINKDMKDKL
+801 KEENENINKDMKDKL

-839 KNRFI
+839 KSRFI

-936 NSEFLVLLKQN
+936 NSELSLIVQLL
-947 PTDAAKLQDILHFT
+947 
-961 DSEIQ
+961 
-966 YVNDTPA
+966 
-973 GHGILVLGGKT
+973 
-984 KIPFYDEFPQN
+984 
-995 TKLYSM
+995 
-1001 MTTNFSETAKML
+1001 
-1013 QEEMAQSVTF
+1013 
-1023 GARHFDRKKY
+1023 
-1033 KVVNHGT
+1033 
-1040 VSPRNVPNQNVRC
+1040 

>member
-6 IVTGTEVPTES
+6 IVTGTEIPTES
-17 VTDAPVSEENVVSN
+17 MTAEPVSEEIVVSN
-31 ESTVSDTADMT
+31 ESAVSDVSEMNENAVSDVSET
-42 EEAAAD
+42 ENA
-48 ISEAESEETSLSL
+48 ETSLSL

-72 SIAAD
+72 SIAAE

-92 CVETAVVTQ
+92 SVETAVVTQ
-101 PVVVPET
+101 PVVSET
-108 VMKTEATSVI
+108 IIETDVI
-118 TEPVTEMATE
+118 SAISEVTEITTE
-128 VAKVV
+128 SAEVI
-133 EDATAE
+133 EDATVE
-139 TDMTEIVA
+139 TEISETVA
-147 VPETPNGV
+147 VPETPDGV
-155 MGFVQNNSAVVGVP
+155 MGFVQSNPAVMVVP
-169 AAIIALAVTFLAI
+169 AAIIALAVAFLAV
-182 TRRTRPNRG
+182 TRRIRPKRG
-191 VIEDTDDVKEN
+191 IIEDTDDVKEN

-212 LEAYKPKKK
+212 LEANKPKKK

-308 SQINMEDF
+308 SQINLDDF
-316 KKKTLIPTK
+316 KKKALLPQK

-369 AIRRFKSLDITAT
+369 ARRRFKSLDITAT

-394 VLTSQERVGM
+394 ILTSQERVEM

-418 QLTEKDYEKG
+418 QLTEKDFAKG

-477 IEIMVTTNIETYD
+477 IEIMATTNIETYD

-681 NVFLGYEDADILVID
+681 NVFLGYDDADILVID

-839 KNRFI
+839 KSRFI

-984 KIPFYDEFPQN
+984 KIPFYDEFPKD

-1013 QEEMAQSVTF
+1013 QEEMAQKEADAS
-1023 GARHFDRKKY
+1023 
-1033 KVVNHGT
+1033 
-1040 VSPRNVPNQNVRC
+1040 

>member
-6 IVTGTEVPTES
+6 IVTGTAAPTES
-17 VTDAPVSEENVVSN
+17 VTASPVSEEIVVSD
-31 ESTVSDTADMT
+31 ESVVYDTAEVT
-42 EEAAAD
+42 ED
-48 ISEAESEETSLSL
+48 ISDVSETKNAETSLSL
-61 PEGLDAEALIS
+61 PEDIDADALIS
-72 SIAAD
+72 SIAAE
-77 GVSEVMSEVGITEEI
+77 GVSEFMSEVGITEEV
-92 CVETAVVTQ
+92 VETAVVTQ
-101 PVVVPET
+101 PVVPET
-108 VMKTEATSVI
+108 VMETEAVSVI
-118 TEPVTEMATE
+118 TEPVTEIATE
-128 VAKVV
+128 AAEVI
-133 EDATAE
+133 EDTTGE
-139 TDMTEIVA
+139 TEMTEIVA
-147 VPETPNGV
+147 VPETPDGV
-155 MGFVQNNSAVVGVP
+155 MGFVQSNPAVVGVP
-169 AAIIALAVTFLAI
+169 AAIIALAVAFLAV
-182 TRRTRPNRG
+182 TRRTRPKRG
-191 VIEDTDDVKEN
+191 IIEDTDDVKEN

-212 LEAYKPKKK
+212 LEANRPKKK
-221 DKRSQKVAKEKEK
+221 DKRSRKVAKEKEK

-308 SQINMEDF
+308 SQINIDDF
-316 KKKTLIPTK
+316 KKKTLLPQK

-394 VLTSQERVGM
+394 VLTSQERVEM

-451 YAKTIYIREY
+451 YAKTIYIRKY
-461 PSTATSEILT
+461 HSTATSEILT

-681 NVFLGYEDADILVID
+681 NVFLGYDDADILVID

-839 KNRFI
+839 KSRFI

-984 KIPFYDEFPQN
+984 KIPFYDEFPKD

-1013 QEEMAQSVTF
+1013 QEEMAQKEADAS
-1023 GARHFDRKKY
+1023 
-1033 KVVNHGT
+1033 
-1040 VSPRNVPNQNVRC
+1040 

>member
-6 IVTGTEVPTES
+6 IVTGTEVPAES
-17 VTDAPVSEENVVSN
+17 VTAAPISEENFVSN
-31 ESTVSDTADMT
+31 ESAVSDTADMT
-42 EEAAAD
+42 EEVATD
-48 ISEAESEETSLSL
+48 ISDFESAETSISL
-61 PEGLDAEALIS
+61 PEDIDADALIS
-72 SIAAD
+72 SIAAE
-77 GVSEVMSEVGITEEI
+77 GVSEFMSEVGITEEV
-92 CVETAVVTQ
+92 VETAVVTQ

-108 VMKTEATSVI
+108 VIETEAISVV
-118 TEPVTEMATE
+118 TEPVTEIATE
-128 VAKVV
+128 SAEVI
-133 EDATAE
+133 EDATVE
-139 TDMTEIVA
+139 TEISETVA

-155 MGFVQNNSAVVGVP
+155 VGFVQSNPAVVGIP
-169 AAIIALAVTFLAI
+169 AAIIALAVAFLAV
-182 TRRTRPNRG
+182 TRRTRPKRG
-191 VIEDTDDVKEN
+191 IIEDTDDVKEN

-212 LEAYKPKKK
+212 LEANRPKKK

-308 SQINMEDF
+308 SQINIDDF
-316 KKKTLIPTK
+316 KKKTLLPQK

-369 AIRRFKSLDITAT
+369 AKRRFKSLDITAT

-394 VLTSQERVGM
+394 VLTSQERVEM

-418 QLTEKDYEKG
+418 QLTEKDFAKG

-642 MLSHNIILF
+642 MLSHNIILL
-651 DRMKGLVNPS
+651 DRMNGLVNPS

-734 DEEIDIIADKC
+734 DEKIDIIADKC

-782 LTTLDPA
+782 LTTLDPS

-839 KNRFI
+839 KSRFI

-984 KIPFYDEFPQN
+984 KIPFYDEFPKN

-1013 QEEMAQSVTF
+1013 QEEMAQKEADAS
-1023 GARHFDRKKY
+1023 
-1033 KVVNHGT
+1033 
-1040 VSPRNVPNQNVRC
+1040 

>member
-6 IVTGTEVPTES
+6 ITNEQTES
-17 VTDAPVSEENVVSN
+17 VTTPAVPVSAVDESNVSEMTGEPESFVSSEIVSEYIT
-31 ESTVSDTADMT
+31 ESVLT
-42 EEAAAD
+42 E
-48 ISEAESEETSLSL
+48 ISL
-61 PEGLDAEALIS
+61 PGGIDADELIS
-72 SIAAD
+72 SIAAEEVAEI
-77 GVSEVMSEVGITEEI
+77 VSENAPEAV
-92 CVETAVVTQ
+92 TAVVTE
-101 PVVVPET
+101 VV
-108 VMKTEATSVI
+108 
-118 TEPVTEMATE
+118 TEPVVIETTAVTEAIVSETVVESATQNSE
-128 VAKVV
+128 VA
-133 EDATAE
+133 ESATSE
-139 TDMTEIVA
+139 TVGSETVT
-147 VPETPNGV
+147 VPETPNGAAA
-155 MGFVQNNSAVVGVP
+155 FIQNNPAVVGVP
-169 AAIIALAVTFLAI
+169 VAIIALAAAFMAI
-182 TRRTRPNRG
+182 TRRTRPKRG
-191 VIEDTDDVKEN
+191 VIEDVEDVKEN

-212 LEAYKPKKK
+212 LEANKPKKK
-221 DKRSQKVAKEKEK
+221 DKRSQKAAKEKEK

-246 YKKILSDDIFFLGKK
+246 YKKILADDIFFLGRK

-308 SQINMEDF
+308 SQINMEEF
-316 KKKTLIPTK
+316 KRKTLLPVK
-325 ADDLFEYRY
+325 ADELFDYRH
-334 EFNSRVLEENIRKG
+334 EFNTRVLEENIRKG

-369 AIRRFKSLDITAT
+369 ARRRFKSLDITAT

-394 VLTSQERVGM
+394 VLSSKERVEM
-404 LKDFFVGTDDMPVP
+404 LRDFFVGTDEMPVP
-418 QLTEKDYEKG
+418 KLTEKDFAKG

-564 FEELNNNLEVIES
+564 FEELNNNLEIIES

-598 DCLPVGYQRKFGWLR
+598 DCLPIGYQRKFGWMR

-720 NHINPFDFDFRLLE
+720 NHINPFDFDFRLL
-734 DEEIDIIADKC
+734 DDDEIDIIAEKC

-773 RKAYAKSNV
+773 RKAYEKSGV
-782 LTTLDPA
+782 LHTLNPD

-801 KEETENINKDMKDKL
+801 KEETENINQEMKDKL
-816 IITVDMYV
+816 VITVDMYV

-839 KNRFI
+839 KSRFI

-984 KIPFYDEFPQN
+984 KIPFYDEFPKD

-1013 QEEMAQSVTF
+1013 QEEQAQKAAEAS
-1023 GARHFDRKKY
+1023 
-1033 KVVNHGT
+1033 
-1040 VSPRNVPNQNVRC
+1040 

>member
-6 IVTGTEVPTES
+6 IVTGTGVPTES
-17 VTDAPVSEENVVSN
+17 MTAEPVSEEIVVSN
-31 ESTVSDTADMT
+31 ESVVSDVSEMNENAVSDVSET
-42 EEAAAD
+42 EN
-48 ISEAESEETSLSL
+48 AENSLSL
-61 PEGLDAEALIS
+61 PEDIDADALIS
-72 SIAAD
+72 SIAAE
-77 GVSEVMSEVGITEEI
+77 GVSEVMNEVGITEEV
-92 CVETAVVTQ
+92 VETSVVTQ

-108 VMKTEATSVI
+108 VIETEAISVV
-118 TEPVTEMATE
+118 TEPVAEIATE
-128 VAKVV
+128 SAEVI
-133 EDATAE
+133 EDATVE
-139 TDMTEIVA
+139 TEISETVA
-147 VPETPNGV
+147 VLETPNGV
-155 MGFVQNNSAVVGVP
+155 VGFVQSNPAVVGVP
-169 AAIIALAVTFLAI
+169 AAIIALAVAFLAV
-182 TRRTRPNRG
+182 TRRTRPKRG
-191 VIEDTDDVKEN
+191 IIENNDDVKKN

-212 LEAYKPKKK
+212 LEANKPKKK

-308 SQINMEDF
+308 SQINLDDF
-316 KKKTLIPTK
+316 KKKTLLPQK

-369 AIRRFKSLDITAT
+369 ARRRFKSLDITAT
-382 NTFNRIGNTNMR
+382 NTFDRIGNTNMR
-394 VLTSQERVGM
+394 VLISQERVEM

-418 QLTEKDYEKG
+418 HLTEKDFAKG

-564 FEELNNNLEVIES
+564 YEELNNNLEVIES

-598 DCLPVGYQRKFGWLR
+598 DCLPIGYQRKFGWMR

-667 PGSGKSFTVKREIV
+667 HGSGKSFTVKREIV

-782 LTTLDPA
+782 LTTLDPK

-801 KEETENINKDMKDKL
+801 KEENENINKDMKDKL

-839 KNRFI
+839 KSRFI

-973 GHGILVLGGKT
+973 GYGILVLGGKT
-984 KIPFYDEFPQN
+984 KIPFYDEFPKD

-1013 QEEMAQSVTF
+1013 QEEMAQKESE
-1023 GARHFDRKKY
+1023 A
-1033 KVVNHGT
+1033 
-1040 VSPRNVPNQNVRC
+1040 S

>member
-6 IVTGTEVPTES
+6 IVTGTAAPTES
-17 VTDAPVSEENVVSN
+17 VTAAPISEENFVSN
-31 ESTVSDTADMT
+31 ESAVSDTADMT
-42 EEAAAD
+42 EEVATD
-48 ISEAESEETSLSL
+48 ISDFESAETSISL
-61 PEGLDAEALIS
+61 PEDIDADALIS
-72 SIAAD
+72 SIAAE
-77 GVSEVMSEVGITEEI
+77 GVSEVMSEVGITEEV
-92 CVETAVVTQ
+92 VETSVVTQ

-108 VMKTEATSVI
+108 VIETEAISVV
-118 TEPVTEMATE
+118 TEPVTEIATE
-128 VAKVV
+128 SAEVI
-133 EDATAE
+133 EDATVE
-139 TDMTEIVA
+139 TEISETVA
-147 VPETPNGV
+147 VLETPNGV
-155 MGFVQNNSAVVGVP
+155 VGFVQSNPAVVGVP
-169 AAIIALAVTFLAI
+169 AAIIALAVAFLAV
-182 TRRTRPNRG
+182 TRRTRPKRG

-212 LEAYKPKKK
+212 LEANKPKKK

-308 SQINMEDF
+308 SQINLDDF
-316 KKKTLIPTK
+316 KKKTLLPQK

-369 AIRRFKSLDITAT
+369 ARRRFKSLDITAT

-394 VLTSQERVGM
+394 VLTSQERVEM

-418 QLTEKDYEKG
+418 QLTEKDYAKG
-428 IDKLYCAPD
+428 IDKLYCAPV

-782 LTTLDPA
+782 RTTLDPK

-801 KEETENINKDMKDKL
+801 KEENENINKDMKDKL

-839 KNRFI
+839 KSRFI

-984 KIPFYDEFPQN
+984 KIPFYDEFPKD

-1013 QEEMAQSVTF
+1013 QEEMAQKEADAS
-1023 GARHFDRKKY
+1023 
-1033 KVVNHGT
+1033 
-1040 VSPRNVPNQNVRC
+1040 

>member
-1 MNENE
+1 MTASE
-6 IVTGTEVPTES
+6 I
-17 VTDAPVSEENVVSN
+17 SE
-31 ESTVSDTADMT
+31 T
-42 EEAAAD
+42 EE
-48 ISEAESEETSLSL
+48 ISSSMTL
-61 PEGLDAEALIS
+61 PEGIDPDALIS
-72 SIAAD
+72 SIAAEEVAEVV
-77 GVSEVMSEVGITEEI
+77 GEVSVSEEYVTETAIVQEPLVTEAA
-92 CVETAVVTQ
+92 VETEAVVS
-101 PVVVPET
+101 E
-108 VMKTEATSVI
+108 
-118 TEPVTEMATE
+118 
-128 VAKVV
+128 
-133 EDATAE
+133 TAE
-139 TDMTEIVA
+139 SVVTEIVTEVTEVSESSTA
-147 VPETPNGV
+147 KTEVTEVVTVPETPNGV
-155 MGFVQNNSAVVGVP
+155 MGFVQSNPAVVGVP
-169 AAIIALAVTFLAI
+169 AAIIALAVAFLAI
-182 TRRTRPNRG
+182 TRKTRPKRG
-191 VIEDTDDVKEN
+191 IIENNDDVKEN

-212 LEAYKPKKK
+212 LEANKPKKK

-308 SQINMEDF
+308 SQINLDDF
-316 KKKTLIPTK
+316 KKKTLLPQK

-369 AIRRFKSLDITAT
+369 ARRRFKSLDITAT

-394 VLTSQERVGM
+394 VLTSQERVEM

-418 QLTEKDYEKG
+418 QLTEKDFAKG

-564 FEELNNNLEVIES
+564 YEELNNNLEVIES

-598 DCLPVGYQRKFGWLR
+598 DCLPIGYQRKFGWMR

-782 LTTLDPA
+782 LTTLDPK

-801 KEETENINKDMKDKL
+801 KEENENINKDMKDKL

-839 KNRFI
+839 KSRFI

-984 KIPFYDEFPQN
+984 KIPFYDEFPKD

-1013 QEEMAQSVTF
+1013 QEEMAQKESE
-1023 GARHFDRKKY
+1023 A
-1033 KVVNHGT
+1033 
-1040 VSPRNVPNQNVRC
+1040 S